1 TETLL
6 EPERRPMKLTAT
18 NWIWRD
24 GEFVRWD
31 DANLHVLSHSMQYGS
46 AVFEG
51 VRCYS
56 TPRGPAIFRLD
67 AHLQRLLV
75 SCRIYRMDVAYS
87 LDDLTAA
94 CCQLVERNG
103 LEECY
108 LRPMILRGYGA
119 SSMVPFDSPVHVYL
133 PCWPWGTY
141 LGEGALENG
150 VDACIASWQRV
161 APNTIPAIAKI
172 AGNYLSG
179 QLIKMEAL
187 ANGFAEAIALGTDGL
202 VSEGSGQNTFIVARG
217 AVITTPVNGSLLA
230 GITRESILS
239 IAADLGLPVREQP
252 SPREML
258 YAADEVFLTGTAS
271 EVTPV
276 RSVDRITIGN
286 GRRGPITEQI
296 QRRFLDVVHG
306 RVADR
311 NGWLTHVRDVAGEGA
326 HTAGAGAAAR
336 A

>member
-1 TETLL
+1 
-6 EPERRPMKLTAT
+6 MKLTAT
-18 NWIWRD
+18 DWIWRD
-24 GEFVRWD
+24 GEFVRWE
-31 DANLHVLSHSMQYGS
+31 DAHVHVLSHSMQYGS

-51 VRCYS
+51 VRCYA

-67 AHLQRLLV
+67 AHLRRMLT

-87 LDDLTAA
+87 MDDLTAA

-119 SSMVPFDSPVHVYL
+119 ASMVPFESPVQVYL
-133 PCWPWGTY
+133 PCWPWGAY

-150 VDACIASWQRV
+150 VDACVASWQRV

-187 ANGFAEAIALGTDGL
+187 ANGFAEAIALGTDGM
-202 VSEGSGQNTFIVARG
+202 VSEGSGQNTFLVANG
-217 AVITTPVNGSLLA
+217 TVITPPINGTLLA

-252 SPREML
+252 VPREML

-276 RSVDRITIGN
+276 RSVDRIKVGR
-286 GRRGPITEQI
+286 GRRGPVTEQI

-311 NGWLTHVRDVAGEGA
+311 HGWLTYVRDVVAEGA
-326 HTAGAGAAAR
+326 HAAGAGATAR